1 MIDLDDFEIAAR
13 HAMAIRKMIHESEL
27 LTTQAPELAN
37 KSLLDENV
45 ARLPR
50 WPSGFY
56 SDFDAL
62 LEGFCGLT
70 VLAGPGGSGK
80 STHAMACALE
90 NALSPSTCV
99 AYFDAENA
107 LGDQIVRARS
117 WWGSDA
123 DFRSNMQ
130 AMALRFHW
138 FEVLPGH
145 SWQQLMQTL
154 AQRVLLDHERVLLVF
169 DSMFSIARCF
179 GGNTLDVCSKMYLA
193 LVSLVRRSEGRIRV
207 LALSEMN
214 KDGGVKGLE
223 GVYAATLALM
233 LTPDAEKGENIVH
246 LKMLKNRSGPLRRDL
261 GFYEIDSATNRMR
274 KTADDAQASYRGNP
288 DPYGVEH

>member
-13 HAMAIRKMIHESEL
+13 HAVAIRKMLHDSTL
-27 LTTQAPELAN
+27 QAVEQPEVEN
-37 KSLLDENV
+37 KTLLDENV
-45 ARLPR
+45 RPLPR
-50 WPSGFY
+50 WASGFY

-62 LEGFCGLT
+62 LGGFCGLT

-80 STHAMACALE
+80 STHAIACALE
-90 NALSPSTCV
+90 NAMSPGTCV

-107 LGDQIVRARS
+107 LGDQIVRARN

-123 DFRSNMQ
+123 DFRSNME

-145 SWQQLMQTL
+145 SWEQLMRNL
-154 AQRVLLDHERVLLVF
+154 AQRVLLDHERVLLIF

-179 GGNTLDVCSKMYLA
+179 GGNTLDVCSRMYLA
-193 LVSLVRRSEGRIRV
+193 LVSMIRRSEGRIRV

-223 GVYAATLALM
+223 GVYASTLALM
-233 LTPDAEKGENIVH
+233 LTPDPEKGDDVVH

-261 GFYEIDSATNRMR
+261 GFYQIDSGSNRLR
-274 KTADDAQASYRGNP
+274 RSDDARESYRGNP
-288 DPYGVEH
+288 DPYGLEH